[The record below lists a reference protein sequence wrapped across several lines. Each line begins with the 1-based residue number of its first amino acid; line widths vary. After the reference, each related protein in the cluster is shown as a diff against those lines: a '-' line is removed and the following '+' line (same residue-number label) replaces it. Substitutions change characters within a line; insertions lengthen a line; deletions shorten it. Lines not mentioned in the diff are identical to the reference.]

1 MVLDPAQQ
9 DFVPY
14 SWVLV
19 KDFFFLY
26 FPTVARA
33 DLEERTAR
41 AKQIRGHEKSNQETP
56 EAGQHRAETETAADR
71 YASS

>member
-1 MVLDPAQQ
+1 
-9 DFVPY
+9 
-14 SWVLV
+14 
-19 KDFFFLY
+19 
-26 FPTVARA
+26 VARA